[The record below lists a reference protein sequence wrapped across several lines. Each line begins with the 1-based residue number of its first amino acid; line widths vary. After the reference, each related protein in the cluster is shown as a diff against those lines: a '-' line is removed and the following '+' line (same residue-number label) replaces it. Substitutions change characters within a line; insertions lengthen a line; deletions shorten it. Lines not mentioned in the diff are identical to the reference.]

1 MITLPASLEIINNAL
16 LQKGYRPVVVG
27 GYLRDT
33 LLNLPSKDID
43 IEVFGCTTLTELEE
57 VLSTFGKVHRVGKSF
72 GVIKLQLADL
82 EVDFSLP
89 RQEEKVGK
97 GHKGFAVTLDGTL
110 TFREAAIRRDFTMN
124 AMGYDLQT
132 RTLLD
137 PFRGQDDLN
146 NRRLDIVNTETFVE
160 DPLRLYRAVQF
171 AARFELEVSKELHE
185 VAREMVNNKMLD
197 ELPKERVFEEIRKLL
212 LKSRKPSIG
221 FKLMDA
227 FGMLAYFPEL
237 KALQGVPQDPD
248 YHPEGDVWIHTLM
261 VVDAVTTLHTDDEKK
276 NLTLSLAALCH
287 DLGKANTTELIDG
300 RISAI
305 GHENTGVALT
315 ETFLGRLSEEKGLIE
330 KVVPLVQHHLKP
342 LQFYK
347 QGAKAAAI
355 RRLAS
360 RVNIEELIVL
370 AKADFLGRTTT
381 EALEGDF
388 KAGAW
393 LAEEA
398 DKLHVRNRPLEPLVL
413 GRDLI
418 RAGFVPSKQFSE
430 MLTAVYEKQMDGE
443 IGTKE
448 EGLNWLLG
456 NYGPSH

>member
-1 MITLPASLEIINNAL
+1 MITLPASLEIIINAL
-16 LQKGYRPVVVG
+16 LEKAYRPVVVG
-27 GYLRDT
+27 GYVRDA

-43 IEVFGCTTLTELEE
+43 IEVFGCTTLEELEH
-57 VLSTFGKVHRVGKSF
+57 VLSGFGKVHRVGKSF

-97 GHKGFAVTLDGTL
+97 GHKGFAVTLNGTL

-137 PFRGQDDLN
+137 PFNGQDDLN
-146 NRRLDIVNTETFVE
+146 NRRLDIVNAETFVE

-171 AARFELEVSKELHE
+171 AARFELEVSSELHT
-185 VAREMVNNKMLD
+185 VAREMVTKKMLD
-197 ELPKERVFEEIRKLL
+197 ELPKERVFEEIKKLL

-227 FGMLAYFPEL
+227 FGMLVYFPEL
-237 KALQGVPQDPD
+237 NALQGVPQDPD
-248 YHPEGDVWIHTLM
+248 YHPEGDVWVHTLM
-261 VVDAVTTLHTDDEKK
+261 VVDAVTALHTDDEKR
-276 NLTLSLAALCH
+276 NLILSLAALCH

-300 RISAI
+300 HIRAL

-315 ETFLGRLSEEKGLIE
+315 ETFLERLSEEKALVE
-330 KVVPLVQHHLKP
+330 RVLPLVQHHLKP

-370 AKADFLGRTTT
+370 AKADFLGRTTA
-381 EALEGDF
+381 EAFAGDF
-388 KAGAW
+388 KAGEW
-393 LAEEA
+393 LAEAA
-398 DKLHVRNRPLEPLVL
+398 DKLKVRNRPLAPLVL

-418 RAGFVPSKQFSE
+418 RAGFVPSKQFSG

-443 IGTKE
+443 ITTKE
-448 EGLNWLLG
+448 EGLKWLVD
-456 NYGPSH
+456 NY